1 MEFVSQ
7 LSMVP
12 VPPAG
17 SLGIVRCLL
26 CTAVIDTP
34 IKLSRK
40 LETKCVPQ
48 LFLESLLGTRR
59 TAISNN
65 DGDGNENG
73 RKAICLDSQNNYFA
87 RASRVHH
94 AFLYISLPS
103 LHDYDVKR
111 PNLTFCVQREFK
123 VAIFIIFSQL
133 SNRPLDFNF
142 RKIRQLL
149 TNWTRQPR
157 SQGSLLPR
165 NEPGRERDG
174 RGRMMIERTLINA
187 LFK

>member
-1 MEFVSQ
+1 MSVHSYYSVLPKLLTTDARGFRMALMEFVSQ

-59 TAISNN
+59 TAIRELMQQLRRRQRKRQKSNMF
-65 DGDGNENG
+65 G
-73 RKAICLDSQNNYFA
+73 FA
-87 RASRVHH
+87 KQLLCTCITRASRFFVHFF
-94 AFLYISLPS
+94 A
-103 LHDYDVKR
+103 V
-111 PNLTFCVQREFK
+111 
-123 VAIFIIFSQL
+123 VARL
-133 SNRPLDFNF
+133 R
-142 RKIRQLL
+142 RK
-149 TNWTRQPR
+149 T
-157 SQGSLLPR
+157 S
-165 NEPGRERDG
+165 
-174 RGRMMIERTLINA
+174 
-187 LFK
+187 

>member
-1 MEFVSQ
+1 MSVHSYYSVLPKLLTTDARGFRMALMEFVSQ

-40 LETKCVPQ
+40 KETKCVPQ
-48 LFLESLLGTRR
+48 LFLEPLLGTRR
-59 TAISNN
+59 TAIRELKQRRRRRQRKRQKSNMF
-65 DGDGNENG
+65 G
-73 RKAICLDSQNNYFA
+73 FA
-87 RASRVHH
+87 KQLLCTCITRASRVHH

-133 SNRPLDFNF
+133 RNRPLDFNF

-149 TNWTRQPR
+149 TN
-157 SQGSLLPR
+157 
-165 NEPGRERDG
+165 
-174 RGRMMIERTLINA
+174 
-187 LFK
+187 

>member
-1 MEFVSQ
+1 MALMEFVSQ

-26 CTAVIDTP
+26 CTAVIDTA

-48 LFLESLLGTRR
+48 LFLEPLLGTRR
-59 TAISNN
+59 TAIRELKQRRRRRQRKLQKSNMFWI
-65 DGDGNENG
+65 
-73 RKAICLDSQNNYFA
+73 RKTTTLH
-87 RASRVHH
+87 VHH
-94 AFLYISLPS
+94 SFLYISLPS

-111 PNLTFCVQREFK
+111 PNLTFCVQRELK
-123 VAIFIIFSQL
+123 VATFIIFCQL
-133 SNRPLDFNF
+133 RNRPLEFTF

-149 TNWTRQPR
+149 TN
-157 SQGSLLPR
+157 
-165 NEPGRERDG
+165 
-174 RGRMMIERTLINA
+174 
-187 LFK
+187 